1 MKKHTYRLSGY
12 TLIELC
18 LVVLI
23 LSLLAAAAARYS
35 TSVTT
40 AKNTAEL
47 NATLKA
53 IEEAL
58 RSYSTAYTR
67 LPCPSDITLSDNS
80 ANFGKEVGTSGDG
93 NCTGYNFINSGA
105 DPDAADPNY
114 VVSTNYVVAGGVPTK
129 TLKLDDRFAYDPW
142 GRRILFAVDKR
153 MTATSAFTTYTIT
166 NTTVGA
172 IVIKHNSTDT
182 LANANTYKAIYA
194 LVSFGAN
201 GHGGYMRNPSATST
215 RFNGASTN
223 TNEQKNCHCDS
234 SATATAFDRIF
245 VRTTKT
251 PSTTLT
257 NIYDDIVS
265 FKTRAQLATN
275 AQLQ

>member
-1 MKKHTYRLSGY
+1 MKKHLKRLSGY

-35 TSVTT
+35 TSAT
-40 AKNTAEL
+40 AARNTAEL
-47 NATLKA
+47 NNTLKT

-58 RSYSTAYTR
+58 RSYSATYAR
-67 LPCPSDITLSDNS
+67 LPCPSDITLADNS
-80 ANFGKEVGTSGDG
+80 ASFGNEVGTAGDG
-93 NCTGYNFINSGA
+93 NCAGYNFINSGA
-105 DPDAADPNY
+105 DPDAADPDY
-114 VVSTNYVVAGGVPTK
+114 VASTNYVVAGGVPTK

-142 GRRILFAVDKR
+142 GRRLLFALDKR
-153 MTATSAFTTYTIT
+153 ISATDAFTTYTFTDTAI
-166 NTTVGA
+166 GA
-172 IVIKHNSTDT
+172 IVIKQATTDT
-182 LANANTYKAIYA
+182 LASANTYKAIYA

-201 GHGGYMRNPSATST
+201 GHGGYVRNVSATST
-215 RFNGASTN
+215 RFNNGSTN
-223 TNEQKNCHCDS
+223 TGEQKNCHCDS
-234 SATATAFDRIF
+234 SAIATAFDRIF
-245 VRTTKT
+245 VRTAKT

-257 NIYDDIVS
+257 NSYDDVVT

>member
-1 MKKHTYRLSGY
+1 MKKHLSHLSGY

-35 TSVTT
+35 TSVTS

-47 NATLKA
+47 NNTLKV
-53 IEEAL
+53 IEEAM
-58 RSYSTAYTR
+58 RIYSTAFSR

-80 ANFGKEVGTSGDG
+80 ANFGNEVGTSGDG

-114 VVSTNYVVAGGVPTK
+114 VTSTNFVVAGAVPTK
-129 TLKLDDRFAYDPW
+129 TLKLDDHFAYDPW

-153 MTATSAFTTYTIT
+153 MTAISAMSTYTVT
-166 NTTVGA
+166 DTTVGA
-172 IVIKHNSTDT
+172 IVIKQNSTDA
-182 LANANTYKAIYA
+182 LANANTYKAVYA
-194 LVSFGAN
+194 LVSFGSN
-201 GHGGYMRNPSATST
+201 GHGGYVRNPSATST

-223 TNEQKNCHCDS
+223 TNEQKNCHCNS
-234 SATATAFDRIF
+234 SAAATAFDRIF

-251 PSTTLT
+251 PSTTLS
-257 NIYDDIVS
+257 NIYDDVVT
-265 FKTRAQLATN
+265 FKTRSQLATN